1 MRGDGFLVVNWPFTR
16 SVFLLRSVVNCT
28 VLVINKPVK
37 CFPGIPFPPSS
48 VAAPQCT
55 GRKTRT
61 EELMKTRVFLEGPG
75 LTKVDSNLSE
85 SHGVVRF
92 DVGNDGLKKI
102 LFNGLFE
109 WPTHLNSSIK

>member
-1 MRGDGFLVVNWPFTR
+1 
-16 SVFLLRSVVNCT
+16 
-28 VLVINKPVK
+28 
-37 CFPGIPFPPSS
+37 
-48 VAAPQCT
+48 
-55 GRKTRT
+55 
-61 EELMKTRVFLEGPG
+61 MKTRVFLEGPG